1 MMTNKMTQKP
11 KFAGAA
17 LPCAQIPGAVSRLH
31 VETVVLTAT
40 AVAPIKG
47 GAVGDVKRGG
57 SGSRSWSPP
66 V

>member
-1 MMTNKMTQKP
+1 MTNMTMKP
-11 KFAGAA
+11 KFAGDV
-17 LPCAQIPGAVSRLH
+17 LPCALIPGAVSRLH
-31 VETVVLTAT
+31 VETVVLTAK
-40 AVAPIKG
+40 AYAPIQG

>member
-1 MMTNKMTQKP
+1 MMTNMMMKP
-11 KFAGAA
+11 KFAGDV
-17 LPCAQIPGAVSRLH
+17 LPCALIPGAVSRLH
-31 VETVVLTAT
+31 VETVVLTAQ
-40 AVAPIKG
+40 AYAPIQG

>member
-1 MMTNKMTQKP
+1 MMTNMTMKP
-11 KFAGAA
+11 KFAGDA
-17 LPCAQIPGAVSRLH
+17 LPCALIPGAVSRLH
-31 VETVVLTAT
+31 VETVVLTAK
-40 AVAPIKG
+40 AYAPIQG

>member
-1 MMTNKMTQKP
+1 MMTNMTMKP
-11 KFAGAA
+11 KFAGDV
-17 LPCAQIPGAVSRLH
+17 LPCALIPGAVSRLH
-31 VETVVLTAT
+31 VETVVLTAK
-40 AVAPIKG
+40 AYAPIQG

>member
-1 MMTNKMTQKP
+1 MMTNMTMKP
-11 KFAGAA
+11 KFVGAA
-17 LPCAQIPGAVSRLH
+17 LPCALIPGAVSRLH
-31 VETVVLTAT
+31 VETVVLTAQ
-40 AVAPIKG
+40 AFAPIQG

>member
-1 MMTNKMTQKP
+1 MMTNMTMKP
-11 KFAGAA
+11 KFAGDV
-17 LPCAQIPGAVSRLH
+17 LPCALIPGAVSRLH
-31 VETVVLTAT
+31 VETVVLTAQ
-40 AVAPIKG
+40 AYAPIQG